1 MKRPKTA
8 MSAESGA
15 KPSPPALS
23 HGIGHLFKALGY
35 SLAGLVCALKSSTAF
50 RQECIVLLVI
60 CAALA
65 LTGKGAGWW
74 LRCVC
79 AWLAVMAGELL
90 NSALEEAFNRITTEY
105 SPGVKAGKDMASAAV
120 FVLMLAN
127 AGVWLYVF
135 GNDILALAAGGAG
148 K

>member
-1 MKRPKTA
+1 MR
-8 MSAESGA
+8 AENGA

-23 HGIGHLFKALGY
+23 HGIGHMFKALGY
-35 SLAGLVCALKSSTAF
+35 SLAGLACALKSSTAF
-50 RQECIVLLVI
+50 RQEGAALLVI

-65 LTGKGAGWW
+65 LTGKGAGQW
-74 LRCVC
+74 LLCVC

-90 NSALEEAFNRITTEY
+90 NSALEEAFNLITTEY

-120 FVLMLAN
+120 FVLMIVN

-135 GNDILALAAGGAG
+135 GNDVLALVTGGAG

>member
-1 MKRPKTA
+1 MQSLREIYKT
-8 MSAESGA
+8 G
-15 KPSPPALS
+15 KGPSSS
-23 HGIGHLFKALGY
+23 HTMGPERAIKIIR
-35 SLAGLVCALKSSTAF
+35 GLYPEADALKVTLYGS
-50 RQECIVLLVI
+50 
-60 CAALA
+60 LA

-74 LRCVC
+74 LLCVC

-90 NSALEEAFNRITTEY
+90 NSALEEAFNLITTEY